1 MPTFGALSWLPF
13 TLGLTGACLLVT
25 WLAWRRWGL
34 AAGVRGLALSLLPM
48 AAYLTGLLQLVW
60 RIGDAAAEW
69 ALQLA
74 FSPAVWIGV
83 ALLGLSAV
91 LYAVSAR
98 LRARAPAGRSPSPG
112 AVTSTRAK
120 PPVKVSTKAT
130 SKPTSTASA
139 SVATSQQ
146 TPAAGDEDFAEIEEL
161 LRRRGIR

>member
-34 AAGVRGLALSLLPM
+34 AAGVRGLALSLLPL

-74 FSPAVWIGV
+74 FSPAVWVGV
-83 ALLGLSAV
+83 GLLGLSAV

-98 LRARAPAGRSPSPG
+98 LRASSIGTRRSPQAAAQP
-112 AVTSTRAK
+112 RRPK
-120 PPVKVSTKAT
+120 PPVKAT
-130 SKPTSTASA
+130 T
-139 SVATSQQ
+139 Q
-146 TPAAGDEDFAEIEEL
+146 PAAPKAPLAGPQQGAAAADEDFAEIEEI
-161 LRRRGIR
+161 LRRRGIS